1 MTNIQR
7 LLTGLLLAVSL
18 VMLVGACNSLS
29 SVNNEMCELRKHNA
43 ELNEKLQHYRTIN
56 MSYGD
61 LLHRIWIDRPGYV
74 EDVLWES
81 EEFEKID
88 SIYQNNWEDVFE
100 FWSEEDSINYYRN
113 WKEQSCGIS
122 D

>member
-1 MTNIQR
+1 MTKIQR
-7 LLTGLLLAVSL
+7 IVTGLLLAASL

-29 SVNNEMCELRKHNA
+29 SASKELYSLRKHNV

-74 EDVLWES
+74 EDVLWGTP
-81 EEFEKID
+81 EFERID
-88 SIYQNNWEDVFE
+88 SIYEKNWEDIFE
-100 FWSEEDSINYYRN
+100 FWSEQDSITYYTN
-113 WKEQSCGIS
+113 WKEQGCGIN